1 MLLILSPENSAPI
14 SLQSFSIS
22 SIFGKDFLNRAH
34 ICWSISTQVS
44 RSGEAKRF
52 KIWDVMGPVPAPS
65 SSTLPLPLG
74 SIFSLNARP
83 SAGLLGV
90 MEPIVLGDFTNLAST
105 IPSGC
110 FSFYCRTRAEES
122 TEPKLAVGHIIIT
135 QRYIKRTTES
145 LRLFVFTA

>member
-34 ICWSISTQVS
+34 ICRSISTQVS
-44 RSGEAKRF
+44 RFGEAKRF

-65 SSTLPLPLG
+65 SSTLPLG